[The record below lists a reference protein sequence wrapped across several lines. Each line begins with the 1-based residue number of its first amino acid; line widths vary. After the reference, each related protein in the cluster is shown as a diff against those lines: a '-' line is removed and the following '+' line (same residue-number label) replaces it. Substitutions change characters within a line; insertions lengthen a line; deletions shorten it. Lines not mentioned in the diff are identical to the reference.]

1 MISEGTAEGIGS
13 AMATGGSQTSTT
25 KALLVFIHVPKVLRV
40 YIDKQEA
47 NKKIVDKMESSDDS
61 ILEETTDKSGH
72 KKNSSSIAAA
82 ANNNNNNKP
91 SHKKASSSLITASKP
106 GHRKSN
112 SISRGH
118 RKTDSFASTR
128 NEIPI
133 LPLDDLPLDNYN
145 NNNNNNNGTTTSTT
159 RTVHTDNTTDATEKI
174 LPRSRAPSIDETV
187 TDSEIVPGQHA
198 IGYVESEDIDK
209 STKQAVIEH
218 IVTAEEMAAV
228 VSLELE
234 DAKEEGAVWDA
245 APLEEEEIKKEVA
258 SPSAEPASLKSAMNK
273 FFGIVTN
280 KDDEVMSRLNREEV
294 IQIVKAQTSVA
305 ILPEPEPAKGPAPN
319 TEIKMQALLQLT
331 CKNLFKE
338 GCFFTAP
345 VTIDIT
351 KGEGIAWTQFT
362 IMCKPNSIDL
372 VLERLERIGVGSSVG
387 MISVYKSEL
396 LKTADSPDE
405 TAIKKEVE
413 EENKKEAMKRGIK
426 GRLDDVKLEE
436 VKQEWKNAASRMRVE
451 QIKEQIH
458 EQAGMTFD
466 FLALLLVASILAGVG
481 LITNSTVVIVASM
494 LVSPI
499 MGPVMGITF
508 GSRVLDWKLAR
519 ESAAVELGALAIAV
533 LTGAVVGF
541 AAAFSQYA
549 DEWPTPEM
557 GSRGDVSG
565 LITGIAIAIPSGMG
579 VALSILGNNT
589 ASLVGVAISA
599 SLLPPAVN
607 AGICWAFAILISAGA
622 VDDNGE
628 DFVTI
633 GAISFVLTLVN
644 ILCIWV
650 FGIVMFTI
658 KEVTPSVKKS
668 AFWARDIKV
677 ARATQKHG
685 PPKKEV
691 DLDTIKAGLQEAL
704 EQKRNEANK
713 VTGPA
718 TKNLRRRRRHRSH
731 RPRDFSFSL
740 IEDDDEEDDEV
751 DLLEFFMMGLNP
763 VMEDTAGMD
772 PKDRAAYLGFRSSLQ
787 DFAVEEEVAPVVP
800 ERPAWLSFLGR

>member
-25 KALLVFIHVPKVLRV
+25 KALLVFIHVPKDLQV

-47 NKKIVDKMESSDDS
+47 NKE
-61 ILEETTDKSGH
+61 
-72 KKNSSSIAAA
+72 NSSSIAAA
-82 ANNNNNNKP
+82 ANKNNSNNKP
-91 SHKKASSSLITASKP
+91 SHKKASSSLITASTNKS

-112 SISRGH
+112 SILRGH

-128 NEIPI
+128 NKIPI
-133 LPLDDLPLDNYN
+133 LPLDDLSLDNYN
-145 NNNNNNNGTTTSTT
+145 NSNNDNNGATTSTT

-234 DAKEEGAVWDA
+234 DAKEEGAVWVSL
-245 APLEEEEIKKEVA
+245 PTMTMKLRPVSIEKK
-258 SPSAEPASLKSAMNK
+258 SFKL
-273 FFGIVTN
+273 
-280 KDDEVMSRLNREEV
+280 SRPKRLWPFCQN
-294 IQIVKAQTSVA
+294 
-305 ILPEPEPAKGPAPN
+305 PN
-319 TEIKMQALLQLT
+319 QPR
-331 CKNLFKE
+331 E

-351 KGEGIAWTQFT
+351 KGGGIAWTQFI

-372 VLERLERIGVGSSVG
+372 LLERLERIGVGSSVG

-405 TAIKKEVE
+405 TAIKMEVE

-458 EQAGMTFD
+458 EQAVRNTFD
-466 FLALLLVASILAGVG
+466 FLALLLIASILAGVG
-481 LITNSTVVIVASM
+481 LITNSTVVIV
-494 LVSPI
+494 
-499 MGPVMGITF
+499 
-508 GSRVLDWKLAR
+508 
-519 ESAAVELGALAIAV
+519 
-533 LTGAVVGF
+533 AVVGF

-599 SLLPPAVN
+599 S
-607 AGICWAFAILISAGA
+607 
-622 VDDNGE
+622 E
-628 DFVTI
+628 
-633 GAISFVLTLVN
+633 
-644 ILCIWV
+644 
-650 FGIVMFTI
+650 
-658 KEVTPSVKKS
+658 
-668 AFWARDIKV
+668 
-677 ARATQKHG
+677 
-685 PPKKEV
+685 
-691 DLDTIKAGLQEAL
+691 
-704 EQKRNEANK
+704 RN
-713 VTGPA
+713 
-718 TKNLRRRRRHRSH
+718 L
-731 RPRDFSFSL
+731 FSSSKGFNTNSL
-740 IEDDDEEDDEV
+740 IQQTSIKMGSTLIDHCCDS
-751 DLLEFFMMGLNP
+751 MMNCH
-763 VMEDTAGMD
+763 E
-772 PKDRAAYLGFRSSLQ
+772 
-787 DFAVEEEVAPVVP
+787 
-800 ERPAWLSFLGR
+800 